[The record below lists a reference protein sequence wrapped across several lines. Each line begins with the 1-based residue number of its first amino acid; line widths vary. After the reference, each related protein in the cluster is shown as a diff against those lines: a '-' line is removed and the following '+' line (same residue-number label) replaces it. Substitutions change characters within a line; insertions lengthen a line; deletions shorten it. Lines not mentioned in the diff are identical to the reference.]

1 MTIEGSETEGL
12 PELSGVQKVRPDA
25 ARLEELGSG
34 GRLDD
39 AATSLDILDDM
50 VGRFGPPLEDLSIEQ
65 LRHQTDLG
73 GSR

>member
-1 MTIEGSETEGL
+1 MA
-12 PELSGVQKVRPDA
+12 RPDA

-39 AATSLDILDDM
+39 VATTLDILNDL
-50 VGRFGPPLEDLSIEQ
+50 VGRFGPPLEDRSIEQ
-65 LRHQTDLG
+65 LRLQTDRG

>member
-39 AATSLDILDDM
+39 AATTLDILDDM
-50 VGRFGPPLEDLSIEQ
+50 VG
-65 LRHQTDLG
+65 
-73 GSR
+73 

>member
-1 MTIEGSETEGL
+1 MA
-12 PELSGVQKVRPDA
+12 RPDA

-39 AATSLDILDDM
+39 VATTLDILDDM
-50 VGRFGPPLEDLSIEQ
+50 VVRFGPPLEDLSIEQ
-65 LRHQTDLG
+65 LRLQADRG